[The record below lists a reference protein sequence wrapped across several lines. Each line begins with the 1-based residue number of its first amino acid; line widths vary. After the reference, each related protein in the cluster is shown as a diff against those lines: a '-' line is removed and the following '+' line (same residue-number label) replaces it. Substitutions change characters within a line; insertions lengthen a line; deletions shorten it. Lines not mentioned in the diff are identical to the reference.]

1 MVTASFDLSKACD
14 IGSIPVELLK
24 NYEPELSYILAEL
37 FDMWLPPPP
46 LPPISL
52 LPVVSKVSE
61 KLVKNRFLGHLE
73 KYGLFSNFLYGFK
86 SSWSTAD
93 ILTLESDRI
102 FL

>member
-1 MVTASFDLSKACD
+1 MYVRDSSTAKLETCML
-14 IGSIPVELLK
+14 GTV
-24 NYEPELSYILAEL
+24 
-37 FDMWLPPPP
+37 
-46 LPPISL
+46 SL